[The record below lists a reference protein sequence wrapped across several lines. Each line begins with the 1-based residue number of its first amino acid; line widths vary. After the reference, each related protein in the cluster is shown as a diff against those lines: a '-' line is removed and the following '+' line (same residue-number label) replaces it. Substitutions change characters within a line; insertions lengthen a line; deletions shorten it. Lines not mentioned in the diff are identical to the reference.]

1 MQLEALPTMSHF
13 ISVAML
19 LHILRCGMNSLQKLF
34 IILGLYTE
42 NHEFALLA
50 HRSKHRIIQKKID
63 DPNIKNTGVVIPAF
77 SDILPHDD
85 FWEGIASQ

>member
-1 MQLEALPTMSHF
+1 MQGLKAGVQILPN
-13 ISVAML
+13 L
-19 LHILRCGMNSLQKLF
+19 ILRKHRRHLF
-34 IILGLYTE
+34 AVEAFCRFVGLYTE